1 MKIVDLEAHHQN
13 LDTQA
18 ASMQNSITNLEVQ
31 IKDTTQKVASSTTG
45 REVLMNEL
53 KRLQVKRAALESDF
67 KTDSTNAPPPQ

>member
-53 KRLQVKRAALESDF
+53 KRLQVKRAALERDF
-67 KTDSTNAPPPQ
+67 KPDSTNAPPPQ